1 MSTNIDFLYRFPPDV
16 DLETKP
22 VLKAVAVAHRYL
34 AELKGLALTIPNEA
48 ILINTLSLQEAKD
61 SSEIEN
67 IVTPHDE
74 LFKADLFM
82 ETSSPAAKEAA
93 LYAQALREGFMRVKE
108 SGLLT
113 NNQILEIQ
121 QILEQNRA
129 GFRKLP
135 GTELKNH
142 ATGEMVYTPPQDH
155 QQVVELMSVLEHF
168 INQDAEEDC
177 DPLIKMA
184 LIHFQFESI
193 HPFYDGNGRTGRIVN
208 ILYLVSKGLLNIPVL
223 YLSRYVIQH
232 KIEYYRLLQAV
243 RDDGVWE
250 EWVLFMLRGVAAT
263 SRQTITIIQEIKEL
277 MMETK
282 HRLRNEYP
290 KIYSQDLINNLFR
303 HPYTKI
309 AYVVEDLGVTRI
321 TAARYLD
328 RLSEG
333 GFLEKQKHGRDN
345 YYINK
350 PLVEILLNI
359 PRLPLG

>member
-1 MSTNIDFLYRFPPDV
+1 MNTNIDFLYRFPPDV

-22 VLKAVAVAHRYL
+22 ILKALAVAHRYL
-34 AELKGLALTIPNEA
+34 AELKGLALSIPNES

-67 IVTPHDE
+67 IVTTHDE
-74 LFKADLFM
+74 LFKADSFAEM
-82 ETSSPAAKEAA
+82 STPSAKEVA
-93 LYAQALREGFMRVKE
+93 LYAQALREGFMTVKE
-108 SGLLT
+108 TGLLT
-113 NNQILEIQ
+113 NNQIIEIQ

-135 GTELKNH
+135 GTELTSLE
-142 ATGEMVYTPPQDH
+142 TGEVVYIPPQDH
-155 QQVVELMSVLEHF
+155 QQIVELMSVLERF
-168 INQDAEEDC
+168 INEDGQDDC
-177 DPLIKMA
+177 DPLVKMA

-232 KIEYYRLLQAV
+232 KAENYRLLQAV
-243 RDDGVWE
+243 RENGVWE
-250 EWVLFMLRGVAAT
+250 EWVLFLLQGVAAT
-263 SRQTITIIQEIKEL
+263 SRQTIKIVQAIKEL
-277 MMETK
+277 MLETK
-282 HRLRNEYP
+282 HRIRNELP

-309 AYVVEDLGVTRI
+309 AYVMEDLQVTRI
-321 TAARYLD
+321 TATRYLD
-328 RLSEG
+328 RLSEAG
-333 GFLEKQKHGRDN
+333 ILEKQKHGRNN
-345 YYINK
+345 YYINR

-359 PRLPLG
+359 PRMPLR